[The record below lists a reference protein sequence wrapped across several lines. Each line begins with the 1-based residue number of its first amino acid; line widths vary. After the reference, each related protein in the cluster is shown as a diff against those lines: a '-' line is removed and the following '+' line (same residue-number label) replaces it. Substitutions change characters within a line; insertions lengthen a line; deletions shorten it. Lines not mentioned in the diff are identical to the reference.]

1 MGSCRRASNSA
12 SFLHRDPDDDSYTG
26 SDVWRLIGGS
36 LHDTCGPDS
45 PGGTQNSC
53 AARASY
59 ALNRCGCAIPHR
71 ASRSSRRSMAGAWM
85 PSRSAPP

>member
-36 LHDTCGPDS
+36 LHLAGEALKLN
-45 PGGTQNSC
+45 GTLPQ
-53 AARASY
+53 
-59 ALNRCGCAIPHR
+59 
-71 ASRSSRRSMAGAWM
+71 
-85 PSRSAPP
+85 